1 MLPDELQIAI
11 FIITLVLAIIAIYY
25 ARREYKSRIDNKD
38 YVIRTL
44 IHESTIL
51 SNVITSTFSNV
62 EEVFKR
68 KCDKVSVGELA
79 RFFDQAHNKIYSI
92 RETMYGTITSG
103 QFDLFLN
110 FANSAE
116 SFMTTAIGLKH
127 DNAESFRIF
136 LENDIKG
143 MANFSVSIQKEFS
156 EYFSEGRNLSFTL
169 HIPKMRD
176 FIRKK

>member
-1 MLPDELQIAI
+1 MLPDEIQIAI

-68 KCDKVSVGELA
+68 KCDKVSVVELA
-79 RFFDQAHNKIYSI
+79 RFFDQAHNKIYS
-92 RETMYGTITSG
+92 
-103 QFDLFLN
+103 
-110 FANSAE
+110 
-116 SFMTTAIGLKH
+116 
-127 DNAESFRIF
+127 
-136 LENDIKG
+136 
-143 MANFSVSIQKEFS
+143 
-156 EYFSEGRNLSFTL
+156 LS
-169 HIPKMRD
+169 
-176 FIRKK
+176 